1 MQLLKK
7 DKSNKK
13 NINYIPLNFEENL
26 IKTNGEFSK
35 VIKIDDLDEIK
46 RILQITNYRN
56 RYKLFLDIKNVGEV
70 EYYLV
75 ETVIANTINEAD
87 EKFKTEDEISSEKLI
102 RILRDFYQKGSFNE
116 SFDYEEI
123 DIRNPRKEIAP
134 INLSFK
140 ENYFIT
146 DKYVGIV
153 NAAQNLNND
162 YFDLESIINKVQFR
176 TLISIDFK
184 RVNEEKILRYLENS
198 LETEFKSQP
207 EIPEE
212 LRDNIPKIRERVEY
226 AVNNK
231 IGLLLYGFTIIQLG
245 ENLENTNKYNEQLK
259 KLLKFNGMSTITL
272 NNNQR
277 NGLNYTLPYGID
289 NNDIKL
295 LLEEDKFLNILN
307 K

>member
-87 EKFKTEDEISSEKLI
+87 EKFKTENEISSEKLI

-153 NAAQNLNND
+153 NAAQNLNSD

-184 RVNEEKILRYLENS
+184 KVNEEKILRYLENS